1 LFFSHRILRCPTFS
15 GILLALD
22 ERLFAPLTWL
32 RMSCGNSQTKV
43 CPGCGEEIESA
54 KKRCAHCGRPMG
66 ARGFFFYAFWTG
78 LSLIVAVLVARIF
91 YAGFLMLNRML

>member
-1 LFFSHRILRCPTFS
+1 
-15 GILLALD
+15 
-22 ERLFAPLTWL
+22 
-32 RMSCGNSQTKV
+32 
-43 CPGCGEEIESA
+43 
-54 KKRCAHCGRPMG
+54 MG